1 MCGGVLFENPPPRR
15 RPCWAA
21 WWPLR
26 KPIFLCLPFAKFS
39 FSFFLKSAGGIFIWF
54 QAECVVALIVS
65 LSPAQVGGKPCRAR
79 WLDRSQ
85 SIRPSIHSYHPYL
98 PIYSSVLPSSICLP
112 IYPYARLSIRY
123 LSICP
128 YIHLSP
134 EGKVPSAYWSE
145 HCGRCVTHPAQ
156 WHAFPVY
163 KIGAIPRNLQGDS
176 YAPST

>member
-26 KPIFLCLPFAKFS
+26 KPIFLCLPFAK

-79 WLDRSQ
+79 WLDRPQ
-85 SIRPSIHSYHPYL
+85 SIRPSIHSHHPYL
-98 PIYSSVLPSSICLP
+98 PIYSFHHQSICPSIHMPVCPSVIYPSAHTSIYHPSICLQK
-112 IYPYARLSIRY
+112 
-123 LSICP
+123 
-128 YIHLSP
+128 
-134 EGKVPSAYWSE
+134 EK
-145 HCGRCVTHPAQ
+145 
-156 WHAFPVY
+156 FPPPTGLNTVAAVLRVQHSGTRFQCI
-163 KIGAIPRNLQGDS
+163 K
-176 YAPST
+176 